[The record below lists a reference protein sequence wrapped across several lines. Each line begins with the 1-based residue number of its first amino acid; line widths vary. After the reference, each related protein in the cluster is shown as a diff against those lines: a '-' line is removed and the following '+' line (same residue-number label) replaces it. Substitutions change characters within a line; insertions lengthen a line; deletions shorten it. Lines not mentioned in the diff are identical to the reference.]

1 MDVMEKDV
9 DSRERVTVRIG
20 SWFTTSSRVGD
31 ALLVAW
37 LLRFGK
43 LYSIVLSHVSSK
55 VRDTPLWR
63 YTVSEEKKVSTA
75 TLRTYIFKEKSFLVI
90 KVMLRVQQ
98 CIL

>member
-43 LYSIVLSHVSSK
+43 LYSIVLSHVPAK
-55 VRDTPLWR
+55 
-63 YTVSEEKKVSTA
+63 SETHHCGDMLFLKRRRSRQQLCEHTIS
-75 TLRTYIFKEKSFLVI
+75 RKSHSWL
-90 KVMLRVQQ
+90 
-98 CIL
+98 